1 MSKKRTNALDP
12 EITAMGIVHKAL
24 ENLPQEAQA
33 RVLNYVADKLKVASP
48 VQESGDTKHPVRSE
62 VAEAYPAPERPQ
74 AEPAGPEE
82 GLEGIS
88 PVAKKWMVRSGL
100 DAKALSSVF
109 SLGGDEIDLIA
120 KTVPG
125 TSIRDRL
132 HSVLLLKGIA
142 AYLGSGVARFT
153 HQQLKEASLHYKA
166 YDAPNFAAALKSF
179 SADASGDKSTGY
191 TLTPRGLASAT
202 DMVKALLKVGKTN

>member
-1 MSKKRTNALDP
+1 MSKKQTNDLDP
-12 EITAMGIVHKAL
+12 EIAAMGIVHRAL
-24 ENLPQEAQA
+24 ETLPQEAQV

-48 VQESGDTKHPVRSE
+48 VQESGHASHPVRSE
-62 VAEAYPAPERPQ
+62 PAEDYQTPERPQ
-74 AEPAGPEE
+74 AEPASAEE

-100 DAKALSSVF
+100 NAKALSSIF

-142 AYLGSGVARFT
+142 AYLGSGAARFT

-166 YDAPNFAAALKSF
+166 YDSPNFAASLKSF
-179 SADASGDKSTGY
+179 SADASGDKNTGY

-202 DMVKALLKVGKTN
+202 DMVKALLKGEKPD